1 MSRAG
6 RPAARLLLGVDGG
19 ATKTVALIAD
29 EGGTVLGA
37 GRSGSSDIHGVA
49 GPASAVAGVAEA
61 VRHAAAG
68 AGTSPSDVA
77 VAAFC
82 LCGADW
88 PEDDDFYAITLVEL
102 LGLPRRPLVMND
114 SYATLRAGTP
124 DGLGVALVLGTGGAV
139 AARGPGGETWFSGF
153 RIEAAGAEEL
163 GRLLYERVIRATYGS
178 GTEPGFQAAALAAF
192 GVDSVEEFVH
202 AVSRVD
208 GSRQQTLA
216 RLAPILLEAGHRGD
230 PEARALVREHGRML
244 AGYVRAAARRVGLDE
259 GASTVVLGGGLLRHP
274 CPDLA
279 DAVAEGLPGWR
290 IARASVEPAFGALLL
305 AADAA
310 GSDPSLARLRE
321 TGPEAS
327 FFETL

>member
-1 MSRAG
+1 VSHAG
-6 RPAARLLLGVDGG
+6 GPGGRLLLGVDGG

-37 GRSGSSDIHGVA
+37 GRSGSSDIHGAA
-49 GPASAVAGVAEA
+49 GPGSAVVRIAEA
-61 VRHAAAG
+61 VRHAAAD
-68 AGTSPSDVA
+68 AA
-77 VAAFC
+77 VGLRDMSMAVFC

-88 PEDDDFYAITLVEL
+88 PEDDDFYATALTVD
-102 LGLPRRPLVMND
+102 LGLPSPPVVMND

-178 GTEPGFQAAALAAF
+178 GTEPGFKAAALAAF

-208 GSRQQTLA
+208 SPRQQTLA

-230 PEARALVREHGRML
+230 PEARALVHEHGRML
-244 AGYVRAAARRVGLDE
+244 AGYVRAGARRVGLDE
-259 GASTVVLGGGLLRHP
+259 EASTVVLGGGLMRHH

-290 IARASVEPAFGALLL
+290 VVRASVEPAFGALLL
-305 AADAA
+305 AADGIGARP
-310 GSDPSLARLRE
+310 DLRRLRDS
-321 TGPEAS
+321 GPEAA